1 MAFKE
6 DLTFEELVKID
17 PSELQKYSYD
27 DTCRVLKT
35 LETIDYNEES
45 INIIENKG
53 ILIHFLNILS
63 GRAYCNK
70 GYTPFKELL
79 ENDIK
84 KKDFIL
90 WILIVKDKM
99 NVAFSSTVD
108 SIEEIRGDIEENIK
122 KADELN
128 KNTDEKI
135 KKQGDKIKEYDN
147 KIKEYDDKI
156 YSLES
161 RLISNVLTIMGVFSA
176 IITIIMSVVATS
188 SSWLKDAQ
196 NASAILAF
204 VIPSAV
210 VVLSMSIL
218 LGFVFYQKEKSNVIK
233 TITDFDT
240 NEQTKKILKKSK
252 FFFYLTIIFAV
263 VAIGFS
269 IVYSSINL
277 SKTSVH
283 SRYII
288 SQGIY
293 VIKEVQNDENPENK
307 SIIIEFEFNQK
318 NYVFPYDESL
328 IHGGK
333 IFFCEEH
340 NMLE

>member
-1 MAFKE
+1 MTLDQISQINEFEFASFSYTKTCE
-6 DLTFEELVKID
+6 VLDLI
-17 PSELQKYSYD
+17 
-27 DTCRVLKT
+27 
-35 LETIDYNEES
+35 ES
-45 INIIENKG
+45 IDLISINNIFLTENRG
-53 ILIHFLNILS
+53 IIINMLYIMD
-63 GRAYCNK
+63 GRVKHKPN
-70 GYTPFKELL
+70 YTPFYEIENDKNEKSLFILRVTNVLSNLTNWYLSTKENATKKQLDDYEKRADEIKENLDTIGNSFAEKKKEL
-79 ENDIK
+79 
-84 KKDFIL
+84 
-90 WILIVKDKM
+90 
-99 NVAFSSTVD
+99 
-108 SIEEIRGDIEENIK
+108 
-122 KADELN
+122 
-128 KNTDEKI
+128 DEKI
-135 KKQGDKIKEYDN
+135 N
-147 KIKEYDDKI
+147 
-156 YSLES
+156 SLEQ
-161 RLISNVLTIMGVFSA
+161 RITTNVLTIMGVFAA

-283 SRYII
+283 SRYVL
-288 SQGIY
+288 SQGMY
-293 VIKEVQNDENPENK
+293 VIKEVQNNENPENK

-328 IHGGK
+328 IHSGK
-333 IFFCEEH
+333 IFFCEDH